1 MDALRALAIVGAWVI
16 GLTVI
21 TYCLAELGRAM
32 GIA

>member
-1 MDALRALAIVGAWVI
+1 MDTLRALAIVGAWVI

-21 TYCLAELGRAM
+21 TYSLNELALAM